1 MISAKELKELE
12 SLERQLK
19 PIAGKRG
26 GGPETCAKY
35 LREVRRLRLRRP
47 FQVAEYGMALINSTD
62 ERSKLGDE
70 VWDVMEQ
77 VAIAAMDCQQL
88 GIAKEC
94 IGALMIA
101 FPNST
106 RVGRLE
112 GMWLEAKGWWDQA
125 DKVYSDLLESNPQD
139 QQVLKRQV
147 AVLKGKGNTVGAISA
162 LKKYLET
169 YMADY
174 EAWKELGDLYIS
186 LHMFKQAAFC
196 YEELLLSAPVNP
208 IYHVTYAEILYS
220 IGGAENYRQA
230 ISHYA
235 AATEYSGGTN
245 LRALYG
251 TCMSFEYSG
260 GTNLRALYGTCMGL
274 LCTCAWLQA
283 SAALRSAGKPSRGA
297 AVVEGE
303 PEAGALVS
311 NPMPTSYMLSPNVV
325 HVTREIHHE
334 GGSSGGGR
342 TRGRGRWP
350 CFQPYANF
358 LHALPSVVHVVQ
370 ASAALRSAGKP
381 SRGAA
386 AVEGEPEGL
395 VEATAEAI
403 KQEYR
408 FKRPELLKPVVE
420 PTLAKLVL

>member
-1 MISAKELKELE
+1 LADPRIPLS
-12 SLERQLK
+12 SLLLLSSRTPCPSHMRPALARGVVTASFMPLRRTLFPPARPLPNPSPHLLSPYPLPTPSPHPLSPSPL
-19 PIAGKRG
+19 PI
-26 GGPETCAKY
+26 PSPHLLSPTSQPCAKY
-35 LREVRRLRLRRP
+35 LREVRWLC
-47 FQVAEYGMALINSTD
+47 AEGLALPPCPSPHPLSPSPSPDPHLPILPQDMRQISAGD

-88 GIAKEC
+88 GIAKC

-101 FPNST
+101 FPNSS

-147 AVLKGKGNTVGAISA
+147 AVLKGKGNTVGAIGA

-174 EAWKELGDLYIS
+174 EAWKELGDLYLS

-230 ISHYA
+230 VSHYA

-251 TCMSFEYSG
+251 TCM
-260 GTNLRALYGTCMGL
+260 
-274 LCTCAWLQA
+274 
-283 SAALRSAGKPSRGA
+283 
-297 AVVEGE
+297 
-303 PEAGALVS
+303 
-311 NPMPTSYMLSPNVV
+311 
-325 HVTREIHHE
+325 
-334 GGSSGGGR
+334 
-342 TRGRGRWP
+342 
-350 CFQPYANF
+350 
-358 LHALPSVVHVVQ
+358 

-408 FKRPELLKPVVE
+408 FKRPELLKLVVE
-420 PTLAKLVL
+420 PVLTKLVS

>member
-1 MISAKELKELE
+1 M
-12 SLERQLK
+12 
-19 PIAGKRG
+19 GRG
-26 GGPETCAKY
+26 GRGVEGKGGGGVGCGAQPTDRSIRVFASRLFSARTSPTSCSSHMRPAPARGAAAAVIVLPVSLPHIPPHPSPSTAFRMRPAPARDMRQVPAGGAVTTCAKYLRETCAKYLRETCAKNLRETCAKY

-47 FQVAEYGMALINSTD
+47 FQVAEYGMALINSAD

-251 TCMSFEYSG
+251 TCM
-260 GTNLRALYGTCMGL
+260 
-274 LCTCAWLQA
+274 
-283 SAALRSAGKPSRGA
+283 
-297 AVVEGE
+297 
-303 PEAGALVS
+303 
-311 NPMPTSYMLSPNVV
+311 
-325 HVTREIHHE
+325 
-334 GGSSGGGR
+334 
-342 TRGRGRWP
+342 
-350 CFQPYANF
+350 
-358 LHALPSVVHVVQ
+358 

>member
-47 FQVAEYGMALINSTD
+47 FQVAEYGMALINSAD

-77 VAIAAMDCQQL
+77 VAVAAMDCQQL

-147 AVLKGKGNTVGAISA
+147 ALLKGKGNTVGAIGA
-162 LKKYLET
+162 LKKYLGT

-251 TCMSFEYSG
+251 TCM
-260 GTNLRALYGTCMGL
+260 
-274 LCTCAWLQA
+274 
-283 SAALRSAGKPSRGA
+283 
-297 AVVEGE
+297 
-303 PEAGALVS
+303 
-311 NPMPTSYMLSPNVV
+311 
-325 HVTREIHHE
+325 
-334 GGSSGGGR
+334 
-342 TRGRGRWP
+342 
-350 CFQPYANF
+350 
-358 LHALPSVVHVVQ
+358 

-386 AVEGEPEGL
+386 AVEGGPEGL

-420 PTLAKLVL
+420 PTLAKLVVS

>member
-1 MISAKELKELE
+1 MYVATFIFFRRATFHCAT
-12 SLERQLK
+12 SLCPALHRVSM
-19 PIAGKRG
+19 RG
-26 GGPETCAKY
+26 T
-35 LREVRRLRLRRP
+35 
-47 FQVAEYGMALINSTD
+47 ALHRTAPWA
-62 ERSKLGDE
+62 

-101 FPNST
+101 FPNSS

-147 AVLKGKGNTVGAISA
+147 AVLKGKGNTVGAIGA

-174 EAWKELGDLYIS
+174 EAWKELGDLYLS

-230 ISHYA
+230 VSHYA

-251 TCMSFEYSG
+251 TCM
-260 GTNLRALYGTCMGL
+260 
-274 LCTCAWLQA
+274 
-283 SAALRSAGKPSRGA
+283 
-297 AVVEGE
+297 
-303 PEAGALVS
+303 
-311 NPMPTSYMLSPNVV
+311 
-325 HVTREIHHE
+325 
-334 GGSSGGGR
+334 
-342 TRGRGRWP
+342 
-350 CFQPYANF
+350 
-358 LHALPSVVHVVQ
+358 
-370 ASAALRSAGKP
+370 
-381 SRGAA
+381 
-386 AVEGEPEGL
+386 
-395 VEATAEAI
+395 
-403 KQEYR
+403 
-408 FKRPELLKPVVE
+408 
-420 PTLAKLVL
+420 